1 MPPSKWTTLTKLTS
15 RQITSAVTSSIS
27 AVCAGYAPITYS
39 VAKKGVAHFSK
50 LAAAELSKYK
60 IRVNAIL
67 PGFIATS
74 IFGASLGLPREQADQ
89 MAAML
94 VEAGGSMQPAGRVG
108 KGEDIAE
115 MAAFLASDA
124 ASFTTG
130 GEFLVDGGMTVGP
143 RHSWDEA
150 AGGPLLDALGITP
163 EQAEQ
168 MREQMNS

>member
-1 MPPSKWTTLTKLTS
+1 MN
-15 RQITSAVTSSIS
+15 AV
-27 AVCAGYAPITYS
+27 
-39 VAKKGVAHFSK
+39 
-50 LAAAELSKYK
+50 
-60 IRVNAIL
+60 L

-124 ASFTTG
+124 ASFITG

-143 RHSWDEA
+143 RHAWDETKSSLVPPASRCPARRPRGALDKHCPASKKGA
-150 AGGPLLDALGITP
+150 AEIATRGA
-163 EQAEQ
+163 
-168 MREQMNS
+168 